1 MMSDNFSPLLA
12 LAGAGVMAVMGVWPM
27 ALLFLVAAFVF
38 SMTLS
43 AQDEANKQ
51 AIAQQ
56 DPTPARG
63 AYGLGLAVA
72 AIFFV
77 LAFLIMGS
85 MTVTP

>member
-1 MMSDNFSPLLA
+1 MSDNFSPLLA

-27 ALLFLVAAFVF
+27 ALLFLVAALVF
-38 SMTLS
+38 SLTLS
-43 AQDEANKQ
+43 AQDEANVK
-51 AIAQQ
+51 AIQTQ

-77 LAFLIMGS
+77 LAFLVMGS

>member
-1 MMSDNFSPLLA
+1 MSDNFSPLLA
-12 LAGAGVMAVMGVWPM
+12 LAGAGIMAMMGIWPM
-27 ALLFLVAAFVF
+27 AILFLVAAFVF
-38 SMTLS
+38 SMTLN

-51 AIAQQ
+51 AIQQQ
-56 DPTPARG
+56 DPTPARS
-63 AYGLGLAVA
+63 AYGFGLVVA

>member
-12 LAGAGVMAVMGVWPM
+12 LAGAGVMALMGIWPM
-27 ALLFLVAAFVF
+27 ALLFLVFAFVF

-51 AIAQQ
+51 AIQQQ

-63 AYGLGLAVA
+63 AYGFGLVVA

-77 LAFLIMGS
+77 LVILLMGS